1 MRLNGLDMAFLCM
14 EQSDRPMHMGA
25 LLTFEPPGSVP
36 PERIAGLLA
45 ARAGAAPQL
54 VQYPRSTIW
63 PPAGAAW
70 TPDPSFDA
78 DRHVQIHRLPSPA
91 PELRTQ
97 LVAALMAAPLPGG
110 RPPWELHVITGDDGR
125 FAVLAKVHHA
135 MVDGAGVLPIA
146 GALLDDVADRA
157 RRASRP
163 QPKPTRTTPSLTGLL
178 AAARDELGNAAQRV
192 GQLAGVASAAAGAV
206 RPPSAS
212 APLTSLLD
220 GSGDRAFTSVHL
232 DANDLHKARKQLGGT
247 FNDVLLSVIAG
258 GLRSWLA
265 DRGEA
270 PADGTTVRALI
281 PVSLRARRNR
291 QAAAGNHLSGYL
303 VDLPIGE
310 PDPLLRVDL
319 LRTTMARHKATGSAR
334 GAGAFPL
341 LAESLPSMA
350 HRLAGPLLAQFAPLL
365 FDALVTTVPLP
376 DIPLRLHGAA
386 LESVTP
392 IAPLAPGHGL
402 SIATT
407 VYRRTAHIGLL
418 SDPQL
423 LPGGARVGDAID
435 GAATALYQ
443 ACEDLPG

>member
-1 MRLNGLDMAFLCM
+1 VRLNGLDMAFLCM

-25 LLTFEPPGSVP
+25 LLTFESPGSVP
-36 PERIAGLLA
+36 PERIASLLA

-78 DRHVQIHRLPSPA
+78 DRHVEVHRLPSPA
-91 PELRTQ
+91 PELRAK
-97 LVAALMAAPLPGG
+97 LVASLMATPLPTG
-110 RPPWELHVITGDDGR
+110 RPPWELHVITAGEGQ
-125 FAVLAKVHHA
+125 FTVLAKVHHA

-146 GALLDDVADRA
+146 GALLDDVGDRA
-157 RRASRP
+157 RRVRRP
-163 QPKPTRTTPSLTGLL
+163 QPKPTDAKPSLTGLL

-206 RPPSAS
+206 RPPSAT

-258 GLRSWLA
+258 GLRSWLTDHA
-265 DRGEA
+265 EA
-270 PADGTTVRALI
+270 PAEGTTLRALI

-291 QAAAGNHLSGYL
+291 QTVAGNHLSGYL

-310 PDPLLRVDL
+310 PDPLVRVDL
-319 LRTTMARHKATGSAR
+319 LRTTMARHKAAGSAS

-341 LAESLPSMA
+341 LAESLPPLA
-350 HRLAGPLLAQFAPLL
+350 HRLAAPLLGQFAPLL

-392 IAPLAPGHGL
+392 IGPLAPGHGL

-423 LPGGARVGDAID
+423 LPGAARIGDDINH
-435 GAATALYQ
+435 AAAALYQ
-443 ACEDLPG
+443 ACEELPG